1 VPSFQE
7 LAVLLIVGAA
17 LLFLVLRV
25 RGRRRRRRQAAQ
37 SFVPLSSIR
46 KRQDGGC
53 H

>member
-25 RGRRRRRRQAAQ
+25 RGRRRRQAAQ